1 MFKKWGRGG
10 GSIAFATPQTPE
22 CRLTEPA
29 LLDPTAPWAVG
40 QHQNHFLAEDNQA
53 RVDCHGVSIYY
64 TRMLLATSMCTYTH
78 VASNPT
84 RKDLFRCYSTGHIGM
99 PRLSSV

>member
-1 MFKKWGRGG
+1 MFKKWGRG

-53 RVDCHGVSIYY
+53 RLDCHGVSIYY

-84 RKDLFRCYSTGHIGM
+84 RKDLFRCYSTGHVGM